1 MEENNLS
8 SLIRRLRDEAAF
20 VQSEKKHLIT
30 LYKQVSNVVIYF
42 IGNYLMS
49 FVRSWKNPRHFSNN
63 NGQSDISIYY

>member
-49 FVRSWKNPRHFSNN
+49 FVRS
-63 NGQSDISIYY
+63 